1 MPTVPTPGQWAGPP
15 AAGNRGLP
23 SCGSAIAARAAEAE
37 VWPPPAGERGAQR
50 PACCSRG
57 GRSRRVRTDRSWESH
72 AERITGAARPQAGGG
87 RGRWARRASSIQGA
101 LRGRGRRPPCVG
113 GRRAG
118 GPSTSAPESHGASA
132 PLPLTPREEYEDSRN
147 LTLS

>member
-1 MPTVPTPGQWAGPP
+1 MEHS
-15 AAGNRGLP
+15 GL
-23 SCGSAIAARAAEAE
+23 RAAPAE
-37 VWPPPAGERGAQR
+37 DAH
-50 PACCSRG
+50 G
-57 GRSRRVRTDRSWESH
+57 GFGRTGPGSH
-72 AERITGAARPQAGGG
+72 TLSGSQEQ
-87 RGRWARRASSIQGA
+87 
-101 LRGRGRRPPCVG
+101 RGRRQAEGGGAGHGERLPSRAPCGHVDGGPPCVG